1 MPAGGLS
8 QPRMLIYNV
17 FVDMSS
23 GAAEREVLHMDYRS
37 GTVRAIGRVIERR
50 RRERGRNYL
59 DLLRKA
65 RLRYGRSPYDIG
77 AIFLGHVV
85 ARLRAP
91 ASPRFRLI

>member
-1 MPAGGLS
+1 MNAPHET
-8 QPRMLIYNV
+8 V
-17 FVDMSS
+17 
-23 GAAEREVLHMDYRS
+23 EREVLHMDYQS
-37 GTVRAIGRVIERR
+37 GAVQAIGRVIERR

-85 ARLRAP
+85 ARFRAP
-91 ASPRFRLI
+91 SSRRFRLV

>member
-1 MPAGGLS
+1 MAITPPHEA
-8 QPRMLIYNV
+8 Q
-17 FVDMSS
+17 
-23 GAAEREVLHMDYRS
+23 EREVLHMDYQS
-37 GTVRAIGRVIERR
+37 GAVQAIGRVIERR

-85 ARLRAP
+85 ARLRVAK
-91 ASPRFRLI
+91 SRRLRLV

>member
-1 MPAGGLS
+1 MRLDSP
-8 QPRMLIYNV
+8 
-17 FVDMSS
+17 S
-23 GAAEREVLHMDYRS
+23 GPVEREVLHMDYQS
-37 GTVRAIGRVIERR
+37 GSVLAIGRVIERR
-50 RRERGRNYL
+50 RRERGSNYL

-85 ARLRAP
+85 ARLRTP

>member
-1 MPAGGLS
+1 MPITPP
-8 QPRMLIYNV
+8 QETV
-17 FVDMSS
+17 
-23 GAAEREVLHMDYRS
+23 EREVLHMDYQS
-37 GTVRAIGRVIERR
+37 GAVLAIGRVIERR

-85 ARLRAP
+85 ARLRVA
-91 ASPRFRLI
+91 ASPKLRLV